1 MKISEKSIIKNNESN
16 NPDNNRISE
25 TITEQ
30 SKEYSKSLKN
40 TQFSTFSKWE
50 GAVALQI
57 SAVYNLLPF
66 FRGEYGESFR
76 RPAFNLLKSDWQA
89 MQQDSLNRLEDE
101 NLSDD
106 EKEQIIKELQAK
118 ARSPLGIALTQ
129 VLLSLNKDNTE
140 ANLRAFPEMLPNI
153 CLAGMDFHTA
163 GVDEKARNLSGLV
176 LN

>member
-1 MKISEKSIIKNNESN
+1 MKISEKSIAKNYGSN
-16 NPDNNRISE
+16 NQDNNDRISE

-76 RPAFNLLKSDWQA
+76 TCF
-89 MQQDSLNRLEDE
+89 
-101 NLSDD
+101 
-106 EKEQIIKELQAK
+106 
-118 ARSPLGIALTQ
+118 
-129 VLLSLNKDNTE
+129 
-140 ANLRAFPEMLPNI
+140 
-153 CLAGMDFHTA
+153 
-163 GVDEKARNLSGLV
+163 
-176 LN
+176 